1 MSGEKR
7 FIQNYYIFDYA
18 AMNVLSK
25 TNIYRAIIN
34 TNLLIGSTKAI
45 KFSILLLKYILF
57 IYTKDFIDEIL
68 KDLKINFKYKSFLKK
83 VMD

>member
-1 MSGEKR
+1 
-7 FIQNYYIFDYA
+7 
-18 AMNVLSK
+18 MNVLSK